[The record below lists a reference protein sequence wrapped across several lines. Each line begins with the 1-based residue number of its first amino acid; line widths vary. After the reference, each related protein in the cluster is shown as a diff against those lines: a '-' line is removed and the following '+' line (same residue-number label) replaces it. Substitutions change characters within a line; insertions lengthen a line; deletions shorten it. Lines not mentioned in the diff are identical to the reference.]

1 MNQKSSIWQTT
12 ELGRKTNKQKKPS
25 MALRGQNKWKSF
37 PLFLPFQPHTG
48 HSPRQEVK
56 FKASQMQQCWILN
69 TLHQARDQTSN
80 TTETSWIT
88 NPLHQELLNEN
99 LMVNKAKILPGQ
111 TPLMTN
117 EKTETQRGKSCS
129 RLQNKASVEAK
140 LDSTIASPKRDLS
153 WS

>member
-1 MNQKSSIWQTT
+1 MTNYRIRT
-12 ELGRKTNKQKKPS
+12 ENKQTKKTLHGPQRS
-25 MALRGQNKWKSF
+25 EQMKIFS
-37 PLFLPFQPHTG
+37 PFLPFRPHTG

-80 TTETSWIT
+80 TTETSWII